1 MRYVATIGGRK
12 HIIEVEENGHVRRVV
27 VDGREL
33 TVDWRLV
40 GTPGG
45 AAPAEDSGRAAHY
58 SLLIGGQSYEAFARP
73 VPAEESSERAIEVHI
88 NGYPYVVEVRDERT
102 EALAQLSGGAHGA
115 GDAAIRAPMP
125 GLVVNVLA
133 GLGTEVQRGQTVVVL
148 EAMKMENDLQAPRA
162 GVVKEVRA
170 AKGQT
175 VGQGEVL
182 AVIGDPAGATRAE
195 DEEE

>member
-12 HIIEVEENGHVRRVV
+12 HVVEIEENGHIRRVV

-33 TVDWRLV
+33 AVDWRLV
-40 GTPGG
+40 GAPGE
-45 AAPAEDSGRAAHY
+45 PAVAEERARAAHY
-58 SLLIGGQSYEAFARP
+58 SLLIGNQSYDAFARP
-73 VPAEESSERAIEVHI
+73 VPTEESTERAIEVHI
-88 NGYPYVVEVRDERT
+88 HGYPYVVEVRDERT
-102 EALAQLSGGAHGA
+102 EALAQLSGGAHAA

-133 GLGTEVQRGQTVVVL
+133 ELGTEVQRGQTVVVL
-148 EAMKMENDLQAPRA
+148 EAMKMENDLQSPRA
-162 GVVKEVRA
+162 GVVKDVRA

-182 AVIGDPAGATRAE
+182 AVIGDPAGAAPAE